1 MFPMITSLREL
12 HDAKNILD
20 ECKVEL
26 AAEGKKICEVEVGT
40 MIETPAAVLVADD
53 LAEEC
58 DFFSIGTNDLT
69 QYTCA
74 LDRQNAKL
82 EPFANPHHPA
92 VLREIKMT
100 IDAGHRH
107 GIWVGICGELGAD
120 ESLVETFLRMGID
133 ELSVNPKSIL
143 PLRKKIRSI
152 DLSKPAVPVEGDE
165 PAAPKAEDKPKAK
178 KAEKAKA

>member
-1 MFPMITSLREL
+1 
-12 HDAKNILD
+12 
-20 ECKVEL
+20 
-26 AAEGKKICEVEVGT
+26 
-40 MIETPAAVLVADD
+40 
-53 LAEEC
+53 
-58 DFFSIGTNDLT
+58 
-69 QYTCA
+69 
-74 LDRQNAKL
+74 
-82 EPFANPHHPA
+82 
-92 VLREIKMT
+92 MT

>member
-26 AAEGKKICEVEVGT
+26 AAEGKKIGEVEVGT

-100 IDAGHRH
+100 IDAGHRP
-107 GIWVGICGELGAD
+107 
-120 ESLVETFLRMGID
+120 FLRMGID